1 MGSALTLD
9 EAETRTRLIDPA
21 LHARGWTEDLI
32 KREETLGTVEIVD
45 GRPKRALLS
54 LATGSGKTF
63 IAVNVLRK
71 IADAGQLRR
80 ALFAC
85 DRDELRRQGLLH
97 FQNAFGNDAAASTG
111 AEPQKN
117 ARIIIATYQILDI
130 DRDDADARF
139 LFANYPEDYF
149 SHVVIDEC
157 HRSAWGKWSIVL
169 ARNPKAGQIGLTATP
184 RQLDYPRT
192 RAALLRREHQRRQ
205 RAPFRRARL

>member
-1 MGSALTLD
+1 MRSALTLD

-32 KREETLGTVEIVD
+32 KREETQGTVEIVD

-111 AEPQKN
+111 AEP
-117 ARIIIATYQILDI
+117 A
-130 DRDDADARF
+130 F
-139 LFANYPEDYF
+139 E
-149 SHVVIDEC
+149 
-157 HRSAWGKWSIVL
+157 
-169 ARNPKAGQIGLTATP
+169 
-184 RQLDYPRT
+184 RT
-192 RAALLRREHQRRQ
+192 
-205 RAPFRRARL
+205 